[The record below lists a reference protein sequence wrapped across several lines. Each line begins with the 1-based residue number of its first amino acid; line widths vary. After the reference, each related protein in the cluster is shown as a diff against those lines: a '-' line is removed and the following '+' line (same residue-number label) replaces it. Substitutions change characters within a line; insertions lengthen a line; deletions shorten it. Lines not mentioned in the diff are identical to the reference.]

1 MIRAKFKIKL
11 KIINQLIIAL
21 KIMMMRMIVNMR
33 VVKTKMVQIANIMP
47 KTVTI
52 INHLTNSHKVLQR
65 VKKLKTKMIVTSS
78 KNKSQE
84 EALSKIEKKHKINL
98 KV

>member
-1 MIRAKFKIKL
+1 
-11 KIINQLIIAL
+11 
-21 KIMMMRMIVNMR
+21 MMMRMIVNMR